1 MYLFPFSVFTRLT
14 IYIQDTKQKLLTL
27 LQASKEDASKLE
39 ALREY
44 VTQIRKGVD
53 VSSFGPA
60 AQAELRQLVQIQ
72 EEISMKI
79 AQERVLKGL
88 LVAFKEMHGRY
99 ESIDRASSKTLR
111 WIFND
116 KDSTGGRSVHDPENV
131 DESDEDKSEE
141 SEFQAERTQGE
152 EVSRAEADEAKVR
165 ARRVLLHWLS
175 VSEEEGILH
184 ISGKLGSGKSTL
196 MKFLYEHPHTKTEL
210 LKWAGKCYT
219 CWLDAGLIF
228 IYRGKKSC
236 IRKLLLL
243 ESRLIK
249 AEFTF
254 WLVPGSSPRCVEIIS

>member
-14 IYIQDTKQKLLTL
+14 IYSQDTKQKLMTL

-39 ALREY
+39 ALREH

-72 EEISMKI
+72 EEISVKI
-79 AQERVLKGL
+79 AQERILKGL

-116 KDSTGGRSVHDPENV
+116 KGSTGGESVHDPEKL
-131 DESDEDKSEE
+131 DESDEDKSDD
-141 SEFQAERTQGE
+141 SEFQAERTQRE

-165 ARRVLLHWLS
+165 ARRVLIHWL
-175 VSEEEGILH
+175 SEEEGILH

-210 LKWAGKCYT
+210 LKWAGKCYI
-219 CWLDAGLIF
+219 CWLDARLIF
-228 IYRGKKSC
+228 ICRGKKSC

-249 AEFTF
+249 AEVTF
-254 WLVPGSSPRCVEIIS
+254 WLVPGTSPRCVKIKS